1 MTWNDYQKNVA
12 DFFISIGAQAETD
25 ATVSGVRGV
34 HKVDVLVRLTHFGLN
49 VIWIV
54 ECKLW
59 KTAVPKDKVL
69 TLQQIVQDIGADRG
83 LLMSESGFQAG
94 AIRCTQSSNITLSS
108 LAELKEVAIEELYKA
123 RLKSISHRLKL
134 LTDRYHTFIPW
145 NDFSHIRPFQL
156 VDNSFPSLFT
166 VRTELF
172 KAMGN
177 NFPIRL
183 FNSTVSNVKEFI
195 ESCETIFQDAEAEIA
210 LVENEYNANLAN
222 NLKFYRSLK
231 ADTWKLLEVCKNL
244 VRNHDSPETL
254 NSIRIAAV
262 KVMKRIGSKT
272 LKIRACTNNKSF
284 AFFNKIHNVIID
296 QLYLDLVNLDLQEK
310 DIDET
315 RQNLE
320 KAYIE
325 FEKFFQPISSPPAP
339 TIPS

>member
-25 ATVSGVRGV
+25 ATVRGARGV
-34 HKVDVLVRLTHFGLN
+34 HKVDVLVKLTHFGIN

-59 KTAVPKDKVL
+59 RTAVPKDKVL

-108 LAELKEVAIEELYKA
+108 LNELKEIANEELYKT
-123 RLKSISHRLKL
+123 RFKSISHRLKL
-134 LTDRYHTFIPW
+134 LIDRYHTFIPW
-145 NDFSHIRPFQL
+145 DKFSHIRPSQL
-156 VDNSFPSLFT
+156 IGNSFPSLFT
-166 VRTELF
+166 IRTELF

-177 NFPIRL
+177 SFPIRL
-183 FNSTVSNVKEFI
+183 FNSTASNVEEFI
-195 ESCETIFQDAEAEIA
+195 ENCETIFQDAEMEIA
-210 LVENEYNANLAN
+210 KVENEYNANLAN

-231 ADTWKLLEVCKNL
+231 EDTWKLIEVCENL
-244 VRNHDSPETL
+244 VRNHDPVAQ
-254 NSIRIAAV
+254 NSIRIEAV

-272 LKIRACTNNKSF
+272 LKVRACTNNNSF
-284 AFFNKIHNVIID
+284 VFVNKIHKVIVD

-325 FEKFFQPISSPPAP
+325 FEKVFQPISIPPAP

>member
-12 DFFISIGAQAETD
+12 AFFISIGAQAETD
-25 ATVSGVRGV
+25 ATVRGVRGV
-34 HKVDVLVRLTHFGLN
+34 HKVDVLVKLTHFGIN

-108 LAELKEVAIEELYKA
+108 LNELKEIANDELYKT
-123 RLKSISHRLKL
+123 RFKTISHRLKL

-145 NDFSHIRPFQL
+145 NDFSYIRPLQL
-156 VDNSFPSLFT
+156 VDNSFPNLFT
-166 VRTELF
+166 IRTELF
-172 KAMGN
+172 KAMSN
-177 NFPIRL
+177 SFPIRL
-183 FNSTVSNVKEFI
+183 FNSTVSDVEEFI
-195 ESCETIFQDAEAEIA
+195 ESCETIFQDAEKEIA
-210 LVENEYNANLAN
+210 KVENEYNANLTN
-222 NLKFYRSLK
+222 KLKFYRSLM
-231 ADTWKLLEVCKNL
+231 ADTWKLIEACKDL
-244 VRNHDSPETL
+244 VINRDSPEEQY
-254 NSIRIAAV
+254 SIRIEAV

-272 LKIRACTNNKSF
+272 LKIRACTNNNSF
-284 AFFNKIHNVIID
+284 VYFKKIHNVIID
-296 QLYLDLVNLDLQEK
+296 QLYLDLLNQNLQEK
-310 DIDET
+310 DIDVT
-315 RQNLE
+315 RANLE
-320 KAYIE
+320 NAYLE